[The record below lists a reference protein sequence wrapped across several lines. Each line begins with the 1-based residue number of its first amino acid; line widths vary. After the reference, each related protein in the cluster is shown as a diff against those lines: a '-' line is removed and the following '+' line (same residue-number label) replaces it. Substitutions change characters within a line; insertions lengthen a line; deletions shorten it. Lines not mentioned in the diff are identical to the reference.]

1 MPLPQATANS
11 LPQSLSCPILAP
23 GQPQLFAPSKVPAFS
38 IQNNGRASLSSF
50 RDEPFYPWEAYLGYL
65 PHDVSSW
72 LRANQATVTRLSAPW
87 NALHKSYD
95 VTSKLVKP
103 ISLIQVKAGIDMF
116 ILRAAA
122 STRRFPDA
130 GLWTNNNRPM
140 KPIIQ
145 DSNQLAIHPRDWL
158 PSVVAPLTLS
168 QRRAFVQ
175 ASLIRNRRINPSS
188 AFVPRS
194 TPSLVRQAQL
204 HPPSR
209 VTRPPLWGS
218 LMSPSVL
225 QIPQVVPSPSGGPS
239 LPALPSSTGIT

>member
-1 MPLPQATANS
+1 M
-11 LPQSLSCPILAP
+11 
-23 GQPQLFAPSKVPAFS
+23 
-38 IQNNGRASLSSF
+38 
-50 RDEPFYPWEAYLGYL
+50 
-65 PHDVSSW
+65 
-72 LRANQATVTRLSAPW
+72 RANQATVTRLSAPW

-95 VTSKLVKP
+95 ITSKLVKP

-116 ILRAAA
+116 VLRAAA

-168 QRRAFVQ
+168 QRTAFVQ
-175 ASLIRNRRINPSS
+175 ASLIRNRRLRP
-188 AFVPRS
+188 APFVPRS
-194 TPSLVRQAQL
+194 VPSSACQPQRS
-204 HPPSR
+204 HPSR

>member
-1 MPLPQATANS
+1 M
-11 LPQSLSCPILAP
+11 
-23 GQPQLFAPSKVPAFS
+23 
-38 IQNNGRASLSSF
+38 
-50 RDEPFYPWEAYLGYL
+50 GYL
-65 PHDVSSW
+65 PHDVCSW

-116 ILRAAA
+116 VLRAAA

-145 DSNQLAIHPRDWL
+145 DSNHLAIHPRDWL

-168 QRRAFVQ
+168 QRTVFVQ
-175 ASLIRNRRINPSS
+175 ASLIRNRSVTSVETLLDRLEQFWTVCHSFADIHAQVLSLLSYILPKRTENRSRNERKQENNEKRKS
-188 AFVPRS
+188 ARQWAVRETTKATAKPECAVTYRS
-194 TPSLVRQAQL
+194 TERRSTIWKKQKKKRSHNRRAMQQARSLAK
-204 HPPSR
+204 
-209 VTRPPLWGS
+209 
-218 LMSPSVL
+218 
-225 QIPQVVPSPSGGPS
+225 
-239 LPALPSSTGIT
+239 